1 MILADQ
7 ITDNKNV
14 RVIAKRELTFVRQ
27 DGSRA
32 FYSVRS
38 DPRVDPDPVDMA
50 IRVFPKNDKLPPPDG
65 LRTRKMG
72 LTSGIIR

>member
-38 DPRVDPDPVDMA
+38 TPESTRIVRHGDPRVSEKRQA
-50 IRVFPKNDKLPPPDG
+50 AAPDG